1 MPDPEKVA
9 EFARRIAAEEDV
21 AAHRAIQEEFLAYA
35 AEFLDQFSY
44 HYHDF
49 APRED
54 GNIAC
59 TMDGYIR
66 PRDRT
71 AYIVD
76 TRNGFI
82 RPMDEDA
89 QRGTRHKGITRPSW
103 THSQD
108 ADEISNT
115 K

>member
-49 APRED
+49 APRKD
-54 GNIAC
+54 GNIAG

-76 TRNGFI
+76 TRSGFI
-82 RPMDEDA
+82 HPVDKDT
-89 QRGTRHKGITRPSW
+89 QRGTRRQGIADDARSANQAAVQ
-103 THSQD
+103 QD
-108 ADEISNT
+108 VD
-115 K
+115 

>member
-1 MPDPEKVA
+1 MPIMPDPEKVA
-9 EFARRIAAEEDV
+9 EFARRTAAEGDT
-21 AAHRAIQEEFLAYA
+21 AARQAIQQEFVAHA
-35 AEFLDQFSY
+35 AEFLGQFSY

-82 RPMDEDA
+82 RPLHEDA
-89 QRGTRHKGITRPSW
+89 QRGTRHRDIHR
-103 THSQD
+103 
-108 ADEISNT
+108 
-115 K
+115 